1 MKSIRKVIF
10 TLLFATLF
18 LGGICISTSNSQA
31 SELSHRREVRAKV
44 IAKVSIKGFKKY
56 HVYPSV
62 AIGQA
67 IVESG
72 CGDACRR
79 YNYWGIMSNKYDFS
93 TLEKGTLS
101 YLKLL
106 NKGWYGSIAACDS
119 ASEQIEQIANHGY
132 CQPSNGY
139 AGKVKRAIS
148 IYNLKK
154 YDKQLKKYI
163 KKQEE
168 KAKEKRRIAKEKR
181 RIAKEKKKRE
191 EMEKER
197 KRSLAMLA
205 EQRFILKYD
214 PVIPTGKIGIDLN
227 GVSKYL
233 KVTDTLILQDHYQ
246 KTNIC
251 IVDIFDFEAN
261 KVTPIHK
268 YNQGKTYSAED
279 SFLDGIFLYTSD
291 IYLARKYP
299 LVNLIYVEDAKG

>member
-1 MKSIRKVIF
+1 MKSVRKVIF

-18 LGGICISTSNSQA
+18 LGGICINTSNSQA
-31 SELSHRREVRAKV
+31 SQLSHKREARAKV

-72 CGDACRR
+72 CGEVCRR
-79 YNYWGIMSNKYDFS
+79 YNYWGIMSRKYDFS

-106 NKGWYGSIAACDS
+106 NKGWYGSMKACDS

-168 KAKEKRRIAKEKR
+168 KAKEKRRK
-181 RIAKEKKKRE
+181 AKEKKRKQKL
-191 EMEKER
+191 EKER
-197 KRSLAMLA
+197 KKSIALF
-205 EQRFILKYD
+205 QKQHFILKYD
-214 PVIPTGKIGIDLN
+214 PVVPSGKIGMDLN
-227 GVSKYL
+227 SISKYL
-233 KVTDTLILQDHYQ
+233 KPTDTLIVQDHFQ
-246 KTNIC
+246 KTNIG
-251 IVDIFDFEAN
+251 IVDIFDYEAN

-268 YNQGKTYSAED
+268 YNLGKTYADKD
-279 SFLDGIFLYTSD
+279 SVLDGIFLYTSD
-291 IYLARKYP
+291 IYLARRYP